1 MGQKLLI
8 YSFVAR
14 GTMILAEY
22 TEFKGNFTRIA
33 AQCLEKLSD
42 SNNKFSFNCDGHT
55 FNYLVED
62 GYSECSGLRSRLLR
76 VSVCEIENLA
86 AFCIVA
92 VESADR
98 EIPIAFLER
107 VKEEFNKRYGGKAA
121 TAAANSLSR
130 EFGSKL
136 KEHMQYCADHPEEIS
151 KMAKMQAQVSEL
163 KSAVI
168 EKIEKVLGNKE
179 NVDVLVE
186 KAKNLYSQAQDFRLQ
201 STTSLIINVLNVLC
215 VGHRPNVGCRW
226 CGLALVI
233 AIILVFYAIT
243 ALSCVVRR
251 IFQCYGSLQQPN
263 AAVDQSL
270 PVTVYRTSH
279 FEEGIECA
287 ICLSELADG
296 EEARLLPQCGH

>member
-42 SNNKFSFNCDGHT
+42 SNNKFSFNCNGHT

-62 GYSECSGLRSRLLR
+62 GYILAKIENFILLWCSS
-76 VSVCEIENLA
+76 EIENLA

-151 KMAKMQAQVSEL
+151 KMAKMQAQVSDL

-186 KAKNLYSQAQDFRLQ
+186 KAKNLYSQVPPD
-201 STTSLIINVLNVLC
+201 
-215 VGHRPNVGCRW
+215 
-226 CGLALVI
+226 
-233 AIILVFYAIT
+233 
-243 ALSCVVRR
+243 
-251 IFQCYGSLQQPN
+251 
-263 AAVDQSL
+263 
-270 PVTVYRTSH
+270 
-279 FEEGIECA
+279 
-287 ICLSELADG
+287 
-296 EEARLLPQCGH
+296 

>member
-22 TEFKGNFTRIA
+22 TGFNGNFRTIA

-42 SNNKFSFNCDGHT
+42 SNNKFTFNCDGHT

-62 GYSECSGLRSRLLR
+62 GYT
-76 VSVCEIENLA
+76 
-86 AFCIVA
+86 FCLVA
-92 VESADR
+92 VESVDR

-107 VKEEFNKRYGGKAA
+107 VKEEFNKRYGGGKAA

-136 KEHMQYCADHPEEIS
+136 KEHMQYCADHPEEII
-151 KMAKMQAQVSEL
+151 KMAKVQAQVSEL
-163 KSAVI
+163 ESAMM
-168 EKIEKVLGNKE
+168 EKIEKVLDNKE

-201 STTSLIINVLNVLC
+201 STRRNSWLQNMKIKLIAIVLGIIISLILIIVL
-215 VGHRPNVGCRW
+215 
-226 CGLALVI
+226 
-233 AIILVFYAIT
+233 T
-243 ALSCVVRR
+243 
-251 IFQCYGSLQQPN
+251 
-263 AAVDQSL
+263 
-270 PVTVYRTSH
+270 
-279 FEEGIECA
+279 
-287 ICLSELADG
+287 ICLG
-296 EEARLLPQCGH
+296 YKC